1 MPEEKKLK
9 PSEIQVE
16 LDTSGPEVDVTLEE
30 TKEETVVDTAPETT
44 EQEVVTEE
52 VKTNEEKKE
61 DDSQLEDYSKGVQSR
76 IAKLTRKMREAERK
90 EAAALEYAAAVENK
104 RKEDQLRFSEKQVD
118 LDTSGPEVDVTLEDT
133 KEEAVVDTAPETTE
147 QETVTEVKE
156 TEETKKEDDSKLEE
170 YSKGVQGRIA
180 KLTRKMREAERKE
193 AAAVQYAQAVEKQ
206 RQLDLSKLN
215 AVNTEYTTKL
225 EENVTSAMESAQN
238 ELRMAI
244 EAQDANLQVTA
255 NKKIATLALENANLQ
270 MRKKQP
276 VEQGTPVQLS
286 DGGRLPE
293 QTPRALPEADP
304 VAEDWAAKNRWFG
317 QDRAMTFTAFE
328 IHKDL
333 VDKEGIDPKSDE
345 YYTEIDKRIR
355 VDFPHKFGNNETIAT
370 TKPVQSVASANRS
383 VKSGRKQVRLT
394 SSQVAIAKKLGVPL
408 EEYAKQLKL
417 TEGA

>member
-1 MPEEKKLK
+1 MPEEEKRKG
-9 PSEIQVE
+9 PGDIPVD

-44 EQEVVTEE
+44 TQEVVEE
-52 VKTNEEKKE
+52 VKTDEEKK
-61 DDSQLEDYSKGVQSR
+61 D
-76 IAKLTRKMREAERK
+76 
-90 EAAALEYAAAVENK
+90 
-104 RKEDQLRFSEKQVD
+104 
-118 LDTSGPEVDVTLEDT
+118 
-133 KEEAVVDTAPETTE
+133 
-147 QETVTEVKE
+147 
-156 TEETKKEDDSKLEE
+156 DDSKLEE

-180 KLTRKMREAERKE
+180 KLTRKMREAERRE
-193 AAAVQYAQAVEKQ
+193 AAALQYAESLEKK
-206 RQLDLSKLN
+206 RKLDASRL
-215 AVNTEYTTKL
+215 AEVNTEYTTKL

-244 EAQDANLQVTA
+244 EAQDAALQVTA
-255 NKKIATLALENANLQ
+255 NKKIAALALENANLQ
-270 MRKKQP
+270 MRKKQKP
-276 VEQGTPVQLS
+276 VEQEIPVQLS

-293 QTPRALPEADP
+293 QTPRSLPEADP
-304 VAEDWAAKNRWFG
+304 QAEDWAAKNRWFG

-345 YYTEIDKRIR
+345 YYAEIDKRIR